1 MSEPTVD
8 PQMPQKVMVRKTYEA
23 MWAEQMKAYR
33 KANPAG
39 TQSKKYAV
47 LNALSL
53 FEADLAHMRKHGT
66 VIRGTLGHEPTVRPE
81 HGLPNGDAAG
91 SGLRSRLRPHFRQP
105 GPGAVHRLRHLY
117 LAHRLDRERRGRGP
131 VDRDPVHADAGPGP
145 RAAGRRPLDQEGP
158 SL

>member
-1 MSEPTVD
+1 MLGHGGIPDVLRSTFASSYKLSASPSLSLTSEPNVD

-39 TQSKKYAV
+39 TQLKKYAV

-66 VIRGTLGHEPTVRPE
+66 VIRVTQP
-81 HGLPNGDAAG
+81 
-91 SGLRSRLRPHFRQP
+91 SGVSLR
-105 GPGAVHRLRHLY
+105 
-117 LAHRLDRERRGRGP
+117 
-131 VDRDPVHADAGPGP
+131 
-145 RAAGRRPLDQEGP
+145 
-158 SL
+158 